1 MLLAIDTGN
10 THTTFGIFS
19 NNELK
24 FTFRLSTKA
33 VYDREVFQDFLKCTL
48 QSLNVPLDK
57 ITQCGI
63 SSVVPSV
70 DKNLDYI
77 VRELFNIKPF
87 FISPS
92 IELPF
97 KLLVDNPQEV
107 GADRICHVAGGYSKY
122 GGPLV
127 IVSFGTATVYDIVS
141 AEGNFIGGV
150 IAPGIQTSAKALYQ
164 AAEKLPEVELKFPEK
179 VIGTNTITNMQSGI
193 MFSALDAFE
202 GMINRIK
209 NELKSDVRIIITG
222 GFSKLIVDRTTLNVN
237 LEFEL
242 VLEGI
247 KILIERIYKVWK
259 STEMYI

>member
-19 NNELK
+19 NDELK
-24 FTFRLSTKA
+24 FTFRFSTKA
-33 VYDREVFQDFLKCTL
+33 VHDKDVFSDFLKCTL
-48 QSLNVPLDK
+48 QSLNVQLSE

-70 DKNLDYI
+70 DKNLNE
-77 VRELFNIKPF
+77 VAQELFNTEPF
-87 FISPS
+87 FITPS
-92 IELPF
+92 IDLPF
-97 KLLVDNPQEV
+97 RLLVDNPMEV
-107 GADRICHVAGGYSKY
+107 GADRICNVAGGFAKY

-127 IVSFGTATVYDIVS
+127 IVSFGTATVFDVVS
-141 AEGNFIGGV
+141 SSGDFIGGI

-164 AAEKLPEVELKFPEK
+164 AAEKLPEVELKFPDK

-202 GMINRIK
+202 GMIKRIK
-209 NELKSDVRIIITG
+209 NEINSDIKVVITG
-222 GFSKLIVDRTTLNVN
+222 GFSKLIYEKTSLNVN
-237 LEFEL
+237 LEFDL

-247 KILIERIYKVWK
+247 KILIERQKR
-259 STEMYI
+259 

>member
-24 FTFRLSTKA
+24 FTFRLSTKT
-33 VYDREVFQDFLKCTL
+33 VHDKDVFSDFLKCTL
-48 QSLNVPLDK
+48 QSLNVQLSE

-70 DKNLDYI
+70 DKNLNE
-77 VRELFNIKPF
+77 VAQELFNTEPF
-87 FISPS
+87 FITPS
-92 IELPF
+92 IDLPF
-97 KLLVDNPQEV
+97 RLLVDNPMEV
-107 GADRICHVAGGYSKY
+107 GADRICNVAGGFAKY

-127 IVSFGTATVYDIVS
+127 IVSFGTATVFDVVS
-141 AEGNFIGGV
+141 SSGDFIGGI

-164 AAEKLPEVELKFPEK
+164 AAEKLPEVELKFPDK

-202 GMINRIK
+202 GMIKRIK
-209 NELKSDVRIIITG
+209 NEINSDIKVVITG
-222 GFSKLIVDRTTLNVN
+222 GFSKLIYEKTSLNVN
-237 LEFEL
+237 LEFDL

-247 KILIERIYKVWK
+247 KILIERQKR
-259 STEMYI
+259 